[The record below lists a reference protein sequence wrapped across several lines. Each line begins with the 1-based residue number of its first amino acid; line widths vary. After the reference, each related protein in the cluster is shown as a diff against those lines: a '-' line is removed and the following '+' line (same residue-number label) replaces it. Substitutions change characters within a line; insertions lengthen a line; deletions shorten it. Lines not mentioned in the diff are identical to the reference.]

1 MGTNQKLNF
10 NIHIRD
16 ICEANFYINNL
27 KELPEVYKENII
39 SRISLKHMVFY
50 AYVLLPSHIESAK
63 AIKLLQIMGDTS
75 DKYFINLAET
85 YKVHL
90 ILFNAKFRHII
101 IWGDEK
107 EIKEVIAFLGEILK
121 KPMKR
126 DYEYERERERR
137 DERGSYM
144 QENK

>member
-1 MGTNQKLNF
+1 M
-10 NIHIRD
+10 
-16 ICEANFYINNL
+16 
-27 KELPEVYKENII
+27 PETYKETII

-50 AYVLLPSHIESAK
+50 AYVLLPSHIESVK

-107 EIKEVIAFLGEILK
+107 EIKEVIDFLGEILK

-126 DYEYERERERR
+126 DYEYERERR
-137 DERGSYM
+137 DERGTYI
-144 QENK
+144 QESK